1 LRWCLEAEKALFSD
15 EFPAH
20 SDAVV
25 QLRAFQAMDDPA
37 PAAAPA
43 PAPHAMDTDEAAT
56 ASSVRAEGWHTRA
69 SIAQD
74 CPRVPRVCLPAG
86 TPSMVWW
93 SDCWPTPL
101 PQHRVN
107 RPGSSHEVSAD
118 VSCLNVFF
126 SVGLFAYREAHL
138 MYVPLCLARDAGGC
152 LLHDSDA
159 ALVGP
164 SALDGYSIGTA
175 CHRPSC
181 SCDGAFPDSL
191 GPYPLHLCLAMA
203 VAPRCYPDTC
213 LVMYLT

>member
-1 LRWCLEAEKALFSD
+1 
-15 EFPAH
+15 
-20 SDAVV
+20 
-25 QLRAFQAMDDPA
+25 MDDPA

-138 MYVPLCLARDAGGC
+138 MYVPLCLARDAGGVFFMTRT
-152 LLHDSDA
+152 LRWL
-159 ALVGP
+159 ALVRLTAIVLVLPAIDPRARVMVP
-164 SALDGYSIGTA
+164 SRIHWARILFIFASLWRL
-175 CHRPSC
+175 H
-181 SCDGAFPDSL
+181 PD
-191 GPYPLHLCLAMA
+191 AT
-203 VAPRCYPDTC
+203 R
-213 LVMYLT
+213 